1 MKTQVSCFGAL
12 AFVALLAGGTARGA
26 NDCRSIQQQLAA
38 LPASGGTVTLGAG
51 TWICS
56 TPIVLDQNN
65 VSLIGAGPTT
75 ILRLA
80 ASANCPVLIVGSS
93 AAAPSSGVAN
103 VTVASLAVDGNRT
116 AQQTECWGGD
126 CITHPV
132 HNDGILIR
140 MSSDVVVKDVTVS
153 SAASGGL
160 VVELSSVRVR
170 VSGLTSFDNAYDGM
184 AGYQTTQSSF
194 SNLSLH
200 DNHAAGLSFDSQ
212 FNNNIVHNAVLA
224 SNHSDGIFMRD
235 SNGNVFDTLQIL
247 NSTQVGIYLAQ
258 VDLDASTPATA
269 NVFSGVVIENSGG
282 PAMQVANAS
291 CVNNVLSGAVL
302 IGNASCVSQP
312 IPGLVRTS
320 SVVCPG
326 GGGLFFYPM

>member
-26 NDCRSIQQQLAA
+26 NDCGSIQQQLAA

-170 VSGLTSFDNAYDGM
+170 VTGLTSFDNAYDGM

-200 DNHAAGLSFDSQ
+200 DNLAAGLSFDDH

-235 SNGNVFDTLQIL
+235 STGNVFDTMEIL
-247 NSTQVGIYLAQ
+247 NSAQVGIFLAQ

-282 PAMQVANAS
+282 PAMQVANPS

>member
-1 MKTQVSCFGAL
+1 
-12 AFVALLAGGTARGA
+12 
-26 NDCRSIQQQLAA
+26 
-38 LPASGGTVTLGAG
+38 
-51 TWICS
+51 
-56 TPIVLDQNN
+56 
-65 VSLIGAGPTT
+65 
-75 ILRLA
+75 
-80 ASANCPVLIVGSS
+80 
-93 AAAPSSGVAN
+93 
-103 VTVASLAVDGNRT
+103 
-116 AQQTECWGGD
+116 
-126 CITHPV
+126 
-132 HNDGILIR
+132 
-140 MSSDVVVKDVTVS
+140 
-153 SAASGGL
+153 
-160 VVELSSVRVR
+160 
-170 VSGLTSFDNAYDGM
+170 
-184 AGYQTTQSSF
+184 
-194 SNLSLH
+194 
-200 DNHAAGLSFDSQ
+200 
-212 FNNNIVHNAVLA
+212 
-224 SNHSDGIFMRD
+224 MRD

>member
-1 MKTQVSCFGAL
+1 
-12 AFVALLAGGTARGA
+12 
-26 NDCRSIQQQLAA
+26 
-38 LPASGGTVTLGAG
+38 
-51 TWICS
+51 
-56 TPIVLDQNN
+56 
-65 VSLIGAGPTT
+65 
-75 ILRLA
+75 
-80 ASANCPVLIVGSS
+80 
-93 AAAPSSGVAN
+93 
-103 VTVASLAVDGNRT
+103 
-116 AQQTECWGGD
+116 
-126 CITHPV
+126 
-132 HNDGILIR
+132 

-170 VSGLTSFDNAYDGM
+170 VSGLTSFDNAYDGWP
-184 AGYQTTQSSF
+184 GYQTDTELV

-291 CVNNVLSGAVL
+291 CVNNVLSEQ
-302 IGNASCVSQP
+302 C
-312 IPGLVRTS
+312 
-320 SVVCPG
+320 
-326 GGGLFFYPM
+326 